1 MPDMISALLLAS
13 LAGGAIPDPPGLL
26 IVPFALLLAAIAL
39 MPFINGTWWHQHYP
53 KVAAGLGALVA
64 VYYLLVLRAPGRMLD
79 AGHEFVSFIT
89 LVGSLYVV
97 VGGIHIR
104 VKGEATPAINVLY
117 LLIGAVAANFI
128 GTTGASMLMIRP
140 YLRMN
145 KIRISAYHVVFFIF
159 IVSNVGGGL
168 TPIGDPPLFLGY
180 LKGVPFFWVMQNCW
194 AAWAVCIGG
203 LLAIFY
209 VIDVRSL
216 HRAPERIQHEVEE
229 PEEWRFDGLI
239 NLIFL
244 ALVIASVFVTNPL
257 FLREAIMVV
266 AAVGSL
272 YFTPRDVR
280 AANHFNYEPL
290 REVAW
295 LFVGIF
301 LTMVPALDF
310 LTRHSKALGLDTEQ
324 KFFWFTG
331 FLSGVLDNAPT
342 YLTFLAA
349 AMGNLGL
356 SVENR
361 DHVQQ
366 FIQTHDHFLI
376 AISVGAVFF
385 GALTYIGNA
394 PNFMVK
400 SIAESMGVKVPA
412 FLPYIYKYALPLLIP
427 LFAII
432 SLAFFHFKW
441 L

>member
-1 MPDMISALLLAS
+1 MIA
-13 LAGGAIPDPPGLL
+13 
-26 IVPFALLLAAIAL
+26 PFALLLASIAL
-39 MPFINGTWWHQHYP
+39 MPFLHGAWWHHHYP
-53 KVAAGLGALVA
+53 KVAVALGALVTA
-64 VYYLLVLRAPGRMLD
+64 YYLLVLRAPARMLD
-79 AGHEFVSFIT
+79 AGHEYLSFIA
-89 LVGSLYVV
+89 LVASLYVV

-117 LLIGAVAANFI
+117 LLIGAIAANFI

-159 IVSNVGGGL
+159 VVSNVGGGL

-203 LLAIFY
+203 LLVIFY
-209 VIDVRSL
+209 VIDVRNL
-216 HRAPERIQHEVEE
+216 HRAPERIQHEIEE
-229 PEEWRFDGLI
+229 PEEWRFDGLL
-239 NLIFL
+239 NLVFL
-244 ALVIASVFVTNPL
+244 ALIIASVFVTSPL
-257 FLREAIMVV
+257 LLREAIMVI
-266 AAVGSL
+266 AAAGSL
-272 YFTPRDVR
+272 YFTPRGVR
-280 AANHFNYEPL
+280 ASNHFNYEPL

-310 LTRHSKALGLDTEQ
+310 LTRHSMALGLDTEQ
-324 KFFWFTG
+324 KFFWLTG
-331 FLSGVLDNAPT
+331 LLSGVLDNAPT

-361 DHVQQ
+361 EHVQL
-366 FIQTHDHFLI
+366 FLQTHDHFLI

-400 SIAESMGVKVPA
+400 SIAESMGVKVPG
-412 FLPYIYKYALPLLIP
+412 FLPYLYKFALPILIP
-427 LFAII
+427 LFALI
-432 SLAFFHFKW
+432 SLVFFYFKW

>member
-1 MPDMISALLLAS
+1 MISTLLLAS
-13 LAGGAIPDPPGLL
+13 VAGATIPDPPGWLM
-26 IVPFALLLAAIAL
+26 IPFALLLGSIAL
-39 MPFINGTWWHQHYP
+39 MPFLNGPWWHHHYP
-53 KVAAGLGALVA
+53 KVAVGLGALVA
-64 VYYLLVLRAPGRMLD
+64 GYYLFVLRAPDRMLD
-79 AGHEFVSFIT
+79 AGHEYVSFIG
-89 LVGSLYVV
+89 LVGALYVV

-117 LLIGAVAANFI
+117 LLLGAIAANFI

-140 YLRMN
+140 YIRMN
-145 KIRISAYHVVFFIF
+145 KIRISAYHIVFFIF
-159 IVSNVGGGL
+159 VVSNVGGGL

-180 LKGVPFFWVMQNCW
+180 LKGVPFFWVLQNCW

-209 VIDVRSL
+209 VVDVRNF
-216 HRAPERIQHEVEE
+216 HRVPASIQHEVEE

-239 NLIFL
+239 NLVFL
-244 ALVIASVFVTNPL
+244 ALIIASVFVTSPL
-257 FLREAIMVV
+257 FLREGIMVV
-266 AAVGSL
+266 AALGSL
-272 YFTPRDVR
+272 YFTPRGVR
-280 AANHFNYEPL
+280 ASNHFNYDPL

-295 LFVGIF
+295 IFVGIF

-331 FLSGVLDNAPT
+331 LLSGVLDNAPT

-361 DHVQQ
+361 EHVQL

-400 SIAESMGVKVPA
+400 SIAESMGVKVPG
-412 FLPYIYKYALPLLIP
+412 FLPYLYQYALPILIP

-432 SLAFFHFKW
+432 SLVFFHFNW

>member
-1 MPDMISALLLAS
+1 MVPFGMLLAS
-13 LAGGAIPDPPGLL
+13 
-26 IVPFALLLAAIAL
+26 IAL
-39 MPFINGTWWHQHYP
+39 MPFLNGPWWHHHYP
-53 KVAAGLGALVA
+53 KVAVVLGAIVVA
-64 VYYLLVLRAPGRMLD
+64 YYLFGMGAVTRMLH
-79 AGHEFVSFIT
+79 AGEEYVSFIA

-104 VKGEATPAINVLY
+104 VKGEASPAVNVLY
-117 LLIGAVAANFI
+117 LLIGAVLANFI
-128 GTTGASMLMIRP
+128 GTTGASMLMVRP
-140 YLRMN
+140 YIRMN

-180 LKGVPFFWVMQNCW
+180 LKGVPFFWMMQHGW
-194 AAWAVCIGG
+194 VAWAICIGG
-203 LLAIFY
+203 MLAIFY
-209 VIDVRSL
+209 VIDVQNL
-216 HRAPERIQHEVEE
+216 HRAPERIQHEIEE

-239 NLIFL
+239 NLLFL
-244 ALVIASVFVTNPL
+244 AVIIASVFVTKPL
-257 FLREAIMVV
+257 FLREGIMVLAV
-266 AAVGSL
+266 AASL
-272 YFTPRDVR
+272 YFTPRGVR
-280 AANHFNYEPL
+280 ASNHFNYDPL

-301 LTMVPALDF
+301 ATMVPALDY
-310 LTRHSKALGLDTEQ
+310 LTLHSKALGLDTEQ
-324 KFFWFTG
+324 KFFWLTG
-331 FLSGVLDNAPT
+331 LLSGVLDNAPT

-361 DHVQQ
+361 DQVVLFSQS
-366 FIQTHDHFLI
+366 HDHFLL

-400 SIAESMGVKVPA
+400 SIAESMGVKVPG
-412 FLPYIYKYALPLLIP
+412 FLPYFYKFALPILIP
-427 LFAII
+427 LFAVI
-432 SLAFFHFKW
+432 SLVFFHFKW